1 MPSYRDSLDV
11 KALEKLCK
19 NNNTYNKNNLKKSKD
34 TLNILKY

>member
-19 NNNTYNKNNLKKSKD
+19 NNNIIIKIILKKAK
-34 TLNILKY
+34 TLSPF